1 MPLMALVGHY
11 DQIPV
16 SEAPFMRS
24 TSATQAPAKRHWLLV
39 MGFALAIAASGA
51 HAETATGT
59 SRAQAGIDVRIVIPA
74 FVRTSAQ
81 SDPAEVPIGEADV
94 ARGYVDLD
102 DATSLVLTS
111 NSPTGFTMAVA
122 FDERLVSRVAV
133 RIDGRV
139 LEAAGPGE
147 LHVASR
153 MIVDKALRV
162 GYRLFLAP
170 GASAGVHRW
179 PVSLRFAPTSV

>member
-1 MPLMALVGHY
+1 M
-11 DQIPV
+11 QSIITT
-16 SEAPFMRS
+16 R
-24 TSATQAPAKRHWLLV
+24 TTTKRHWLGVLA
-39 MGFALAIAASGA
+39 FALAIAAPAA
-51 HAETATGT
+51 HAESAAGT
-59 SRAQAGIDVRIVIPA
+59 SHAQASIDMRIVIPA
-74 FVRTSAQ
+74 FVRTRLQ
-81 SDPAEVPIGEADV
+81 SDPAEVPIGEADI

-102 DATSLVLTS
+102 EATSLVLTS
-111 NSPTGFTMAVA
+111 NSRTGYTMAVA

-139 LEAAGPGE
+139 LEAAAPGE
-147 LHVASR
+147 IHVVSR

-179 PVSLRFAPTSV
+179 PVRLRFAPTTV

>member
-1 MPLMALVGHY
+1 MAPGAAVRHY
-11 DQIPV
+11 G
-16 SEAPFMRS
+16 SMRTAP
-24 TSATQAPAKRHWLLV
+24 TTQPTAKRHWLLA
-39 MGFALAIAASGA
+39 MGFALTIASGA
-51 HAETATGT
+51 SHGESAAGT
-59 SRAQAGIDVRIVIPA
+59 SRAQALIDVRIVIPA
-74 FVRTSAQ
+74 FVRTRLQ

-102 DATSLVLTS
+102 EATSLVLTS
-111 NSPTGFTMAVA
+111 NSPSGFTMAVA
-122 FDERLVSRVAV
+122 FDERLVSRIAV
-133 RIDGRV
+133 RIEGQV
-139 LEAAGPGE
+139 LQAAAPGE

-179 PVSLRFAPTSV
+179 PVSLRFAPASV

>member
-1 MPLMALVGHY
+1 
-11 DQIPV
+11 
-16 SEAPFMRS
+16 MRS
-24 TSATQAPAKRHWLLV
+24 TPVAQAPAERHWLLV
-39 MGFALAIAASGA
+39 MGFVLAIAAVGV
-51 HAETATGT
+51 HAESVTGT
-59 SRAQAGIDVRIVIPA
+59 PRAQAGIDVRIVIPA
-74 FVRTSAQ
+74 FVRTSSQ
-81 SDPAEVPIGEADV
+81 SDPTEVPIADADV

-102 DATSLVLTS
+102 EASSLVLTS

-139 LEAAGPGE
+139 LEAAAPGE
-147 LHVASR
+147 IHVASR

-179 PVSLRFAPTSV
+179 PVMLRFAPTSV

>member
-1 MPLMALVGHY
+1 MSPRAAARHHGQV
-11 DQIPV
+11 PE
-16 SEAPFMRS
+16 SEAPIMRS
-24 TSATQAPAKRHWLLV
+24 TPTTQVPTKRHWLLA
-39 MGFALAIAASGA
+39 MGFALAIAAPGA
-51 HAETATGT
+51 HAESETGT

-74 FVRTSAQ
+74 FVRTRSQ

-102 DATSLVLTS
+102 EATSLVLTS

-139 LEAAGPGE
+139 LEAAAPGE
-147 LHVASR
+147 IHVASR

-179 PVSLRFAPTSV
+179 PVMLRFAPTAV